1 MEMSEA
7 KREKCG
13 NGRSGNEEERGE
25 MRENKLKIIKYKR

>member
-13 NGRSGNEEERGE
+13 SGRSGNEEERGE
-25 MRENKLKIIKYKR
+25 MRERIN